1 MLDYFLGLLIRSSVP
16 GATRLFTLLRGKG
29 ATIRIGIKVK
39 GIDIPLRVCPCDY
52 LDREVIINGY
62 YEQQVLDELLQAP
75 TDSTVWDI
83 GANIGL
89 HSAALAA
96 IRPDLKVVAVEANP
110 LLVNRIVGNIGK
122 YSNITLIAAGL
133 SSTYGTAMLSLN
145 TTGNSGLSSLSP
157 LSNTQY
163 EQLLQIATLPASSLS
178 GAVPT
183 IVKIDVEGHEFEV
196 LSGFGPILHLVHKY
210 IIETSIPDQIHEL
223 LGKKIYKCRSLGPAY
238 KRDFVFELINGEQME

>member
-1 MLDYFLGLLIRSSVP
+1 
-16 GATRLFTLLRGKG
+16 
-29 ATIRIGIKVK
+29 
-39 GIDIPLRVCPCDY
+39 VCPCDY

-122 YSNITLIAAGL
+122 YSNVTLIAAGL

-145 TTGNSGLSSLSP
+145 TTGNSGMSSLSP
-157 LSNTQY
+157 LSDTQY

-238 KRDFVFELINGEQME
+238 KRDFVFEFINGDQME